1 MFLRKMCMAVL
12 VMAVAAGLAA
22 MGQVA
27 EVEPNEGPTQ
37 ATALG
42 TLIGPVTLTGLGTLG
57 YLGDSDWYSF
67 EVKTQTSSVV
77 VSAEGQVSLQVVV
90 YDEEVSYL
98 SAADRETMLVLSP
111 GVYLLRVQGKDLV
124 TGSYSLFVSSALEKE
139 SNDGLVEATGM
150 GSVSEAVPVYAYGA
164 LDPAGDVDVY
174 SFDVP
179 TGFSKSCVIETTMPS
194 AGDSVPVLV
203 LYAFD
208 TAQERYV
215 PTARSGDVGDRRSGR
230 LYLINPSAGT
240 YYVATQSLGR
250 KDVVE
255 RYRISVTAIEGDT
268 REPNNSVAQ
277 AGDPIGVVQLST
289 PVEVR
294 SFITPSDHDFYRFT
308 VAELHPT
315 ACRDSACGAQTTSS
329 LELHVIA
336 EAEGVG
342 ESAGCTI
349 CIYKESGERVACSD
363 GSAISLELEPGEYVV
378 EVSGTDSE
386 ALFPYRLA
394 ISLRC
399 PLCVIR
405 EVEPNDLFETAQ
417 VLHVLPVAV
426 EAEIESSDD
435 ADYYEFTLT
444 EAAHVTITTSGADDG
459 DSIIAVY
466 DADEEQVAYD
476 DDGGSGTWSRLELD
490 LEAGTYRVAVAA
502 FWLEPGFEYRLEI
515 LTE

>member
-1 MFLRKMCMAVL
+1 MSLRKMCMAVL
-12 VMAVAAGLAA
+12 IVAMAAGPAA
-22 MGQVA
+22 MGQIA
-27 EVEPNEGPTQ
+27 EVEPNEGPAQ

-42 TLIGPVTLTGLGTLG
+42 TLTGPITLTGLGTLN

-90 YDEEVSYL
+90 YDEQVAYL
-98 SAADRETMLVLSP
+98 SAADRETALVLSP
-111 GVYLLRVQGKDLV
+111 GVYLLRIQGKDLT
-124 TGSYSLFVSSALEKE
+124 TGNYTLFVSNALEKE
-139 SNDGLVEATGM
+139 SNDGLVEATKIGN
-150 GSVSEAVPVYAYGA
+150 VSESEPLCAYGA

-179 TGFSKSCVIETTMPS
+179 PGFSKSCVIETTMPS

-208 TAQERYV
+208 AAQERYV
-215 PTARSGDVGDRRSGR
+215 PTTRSGDVGDRRSGR

-268 REPNNSVAQ
+268 REPNNSAAE
-277 AGDPIGVVQLST
+277 AGDPIGVVRLST

-308 VAELHPT
+308 VAELDPT
-315 ACRDSACGAQTTSS
+315 ACRDSACGAQTASN

-342 ESAGCTI
+342 ESAGCSI
-349 CIYKESGERVACSD
+349 CIYKEPGERVASSD

-378 EVSGTDSE
+378 EVSGTNSE

-399 PLCVIR
+399 PLCAIR
-405 EVEPNDLFETAQ
+405 EAEPNDQFETAQ
-417 VLHVLPVAV
+417 VLRALPVAV
-426 EAEIESSDD
+426 EARIESSDD
-435 ADYYEFTLT
+435 ADYYEFALA
-444 EAAHVTITTSGADDG
+444 EAAHVTITTSGADSG

-466 DADEEQVAYD
+466 NADGEQVAYD
-476 DDGGSGTWSRLELD
+476 DDGGDGAWSRLELD